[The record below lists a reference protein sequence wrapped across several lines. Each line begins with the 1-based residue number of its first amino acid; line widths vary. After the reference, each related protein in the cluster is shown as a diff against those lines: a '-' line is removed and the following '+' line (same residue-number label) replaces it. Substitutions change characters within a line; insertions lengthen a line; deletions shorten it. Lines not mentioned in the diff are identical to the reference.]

1 MKHLIEKFWDENTCG
16 LIENNENLSKKEY
29 FDQLSKIRYAAYSG
43 IKKYA
48 PFNNYKNKKVL
59 EVGLGAGSDAVEFI
73 KGGANYYGIDVTKK
87 SVNFLRERLS
97 YTFDYK
103 IENIK
108 KNDST
113 EIDFLDNF
121 FDLVYS
127 FGVIHHIEDT
137 KKVVSEFKRV
147 LKPSGKIFIMIYN
160 RSSIFYKIEI
170 CIFRRLLIIISNI
183 KFFRILVLA
192 LLGKKNKI
200 KITNY
205 INNVNKRYNNKL
217 FLSNQELL
225 NISSDH
231 ANCPLAK
238 VYNKKEAIE
247 LFKDFKSI
255 KTYAFY
261 NEKDNSIFWQLFN
274 PFLKPFEN
282 FLSKNYG
289 WFRIVECEK

>member
-1 MKHLIEKFWDENTCG
+1 MKNLIEKFWDENTCG
-16 LIENNENLSKKEY
+16 LIKQNENISKKKY
-29 FDQLSKIRYAAYSG
+29 FDKISKIRYETYKG

-59 EVGLGAGSDAVEFI
+59 EVGLGTGSDAAEFV
-73 KGGANYYGIDVTKK
+73 KGGANYYGIDVTQN
-87 SVNFLRERLS
+87 SVNFVRDRLS
-97 YTFDYK
+97 YTFNYK
-103 IENIK
+103 FEKIK

-113 EIDFLDNF
+113 NIDFPDNF
-121 FDLVYS
+121 FDLIYS

-160 RSSIFYKIEI
+160 RSSVFYKIEV
-170 CIFRRLLIIISNI
+170 CIFRRLLIILSNI
-183 KFFRILVLA
+183 IFIKSLILLF
-192 LLGKKNKI
+192 LGKKNKI
-200 KITNY
+200 KISNY
-205 INNVNKRYNNKL
+205 INNVNSRFNNKL
-217 FLSNQELL
+217 FLNNQELL

-238 VYNKKEAIE
+238 VYNKKETLE

-261 NEKDNSIFWQLFN
+261 NEKDNSIFWKLFFF
-274 PFLKPFEN
+274 FLKPFEK
-282 FLSKNYG
+282 FLCRNYG